1 MDNSQFHCLS
11 VADNIWTTNDKGFIV
26 CPAAFQEL
34 S

>member
-1 MDNSQFHCLS
+1 MDNNQFHCLS
-11 VADNIWTTNDKGFIV
+11 VADNLWAINGKGLIV